1 MWYNLVKIQLK
12 LHMEFFLLQMSN
24 QHMRVLAFDDNPTC
38 LKLLGGLLRKCQY
51 QGYYNNNQA
60 ITALNMLKEN
70 MNIFDLIISDVYM
83 PDMDGYKLLERVG
96 LEMDLPVI
104 MLSGNGDRNL
114 VMKGITHGACDYL
127 VKPVHLEELRNI
139 WQHVIRRKV
148 ESKSQSKS
156 KHNHEKS
163 DQGNEGGDQNEKLNQ
178 KRKDEE
184 EDDEEN
190 GNENDDPTT
199 KKKPWTVWSIGL
211 HRKFVAAINQLGIEK
226 DVPKRILDL
235 MNVDGLARENV
246 ASHLQVLM

>member
-1 MWYNLVKIQLK
+1 M
-12 LHMEFFLLQMSN
+12 
-24 QHMRVLAFDDNPTC
+24 C
-38 LKLLGGLLRKCQY
+38 LKLLLSGYIKYDCDPYMGLNSLVKRSCFFCS
-51 QGYYNNNQA
+51 YNNNQA

-70 MNIFDLIISDVYM
+70 RNRFDLIINDVYM
-83 PDMDGYKLLERVG
+83 PDMDGFKLLERVG

-104 MLSGNGDRNL
+104 RNGDPNL

-127 VKPVHLEELRNI
+127 VKPVRLEELRNI

-156 KHNHEKS
+156 NHNHEKS
-163 DQGNEGGDQNEKLNQ
+163 DQGNEGGDQNENLNR
-178 KRKDEE
+178 KRKDAE

-199 KKKPWTVWSIGL
+199 KKKPWIVWSIGL
-211 HRKFVAAINQLGIEK
+211 HRKFVAATNQLGIEK
-226 DVPKRILDL
+226 AVPKRILDL

-246 ASHLQVLM
+246 ASHLQVLTYSLKKCIYIYIYGN